1 MAPLQRDSRS
11 SARLAFAAQP
21 GNPQPPQMSAPVDLR
36 SDTST
41 LPTQAMRQA
50 MATAE
55 VGDDVRG
62 EDPTVRRLEE
72 QAAALLGKPAALFF
86 PSGTMANQTAIA
98 VHCRP
103 GDEVICEQRSHV
115 YLFEGGS
122 IARLAGAQVRT
133 LPADGGFPSPRQVE
147 EAVRSDDPHHPRSR
161 LLVIENTHNMAG
173 GRVADAAVTRALA
186 EAARR
191 HGLSVHLDGA
201 RLCNAA
207 VALGVAAAELT
218 APVDSVSLCLS
229 KALGAPIGSVL
240 AGDAALIAD
249 ARRVRKALGGGMR
262 QAGIIAAAGLLALRD
277 GPGLLAEDHRRTRRL
292 AEGLAVLPAFS
303 LDLAAV
309 QTNIVMAELSRGE
322 PAALITH
329 LRAHGVLAG
338 TAGPR
343 RMRFVLHRDVD
354 DAGVERC
361 LEACRTFGPSGR
373 APTSST
379 S

>member
-1 MAPLQRDSRS
+1 
-11 SARLAFAAQP
+11 
-21 GNPQPPQMSAPVDLR
+21 
-36 SDTST
+36 
-41 LPTQAMRQA
+41 
-50 MATAE
+50 
-55 VGDDVRG
+55 
-62 EDPTVRRLEE
+62 
-72 QAAALLGKPAALFF
+72 
-86 PSGTMANQTAIA
+86 
-98 VHCRP
+98 
-103 GDEVICEQRSHV
+103 
-115 YLFEGGS
+115 
-122 IARLAGAQVRT
+122 
-133 LPADGGFPSPRQVE
+133 
-147 EAVRSDDPHHPRSR
+147 
-161 LLVIENTHNMAG
+161 
-173 GRVADAAVTRALA
+173 
-186 EAARR
+186 
-191 HGLSVHLDGA
+191 
-201 RLCNAA
+201 
-207 VALGVAAAELT
+207 
-218 APVDSVSLCLS
+218 
-229 KALGAPIGSVL
+229 
-240 AGDAALIAD
+240 LIAD

-361 LEACRTFGPSGR
+361 LEACRTFVPSGR